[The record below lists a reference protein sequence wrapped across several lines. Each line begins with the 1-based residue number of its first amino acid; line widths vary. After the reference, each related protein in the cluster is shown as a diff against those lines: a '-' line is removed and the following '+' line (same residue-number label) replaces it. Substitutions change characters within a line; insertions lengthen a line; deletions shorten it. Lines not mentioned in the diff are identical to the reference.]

1 MKDESISRRGFLRR
15 AAAAGLG
22 AWVLGNAAF
31 SCNAPQTITGGLFG
45 PDLKSGHR
53 LRPDIG
59 LGKLAAVPAREL
71 QTPLVIV
78 GGGVAGLACAW
89 QLQQSGFH
97 DFILLEMEAACGG
110 NARGGSQNGMRHPWG
125 AHYLPVPDV
134 SNVQLMQFLTQVGVV
149 QGYDRAQR
157 PIFNELYLCHS
168 PQERLQIHG
177 TWQNGLVPHTGVSAD
192 ERAQIHRFF
201 EAIEAWKTVRGID
214 DKPAFSIPAET
225 SSQDPELLQLD
236 QITFADYL
244 QQAGYDSAYL
254 TWYLDYCTRDDY
266 GLPMAECSAWAGL
279 HYFAARTGGG
289 ANAESGAVLTWPEG
303 NGWLTDQLRK
313 GLVADGKV
321 LHRHMASSIANTAEG
336 VEVIAQDLDH
346 PGAQVR
352 VQARAAVFAGPQYVA
367 RHVVRGFDRKLRG
380 FDYAP
385 WLVAN
390 MRVSLQGHSLLK
402 GMNWDN
408 VPYNRASLGYVYAGH
423 QLLAQHLPAEGVL
436 TWYEPVTHLP
446 PAEARKWLLAADYET
461 LRDRVLADME
471 FMHPGISAHIEQ
483 LDVWRWGHGMVRPV
497 PGFIS
502 GEALAEARLPL
513 GQIYFAHSDLSGIS
527 IFEEAFHRGVV
538 AADAV
543 FAAIGGEG

>member
-1 MKDESISRRGFLRR
+1 MRR

-31 SCNAPQTITGGLFG
+31 SCHAPRTITGGLFG

-59 LGKLAAVPAREL
+59 LGKVAAAPAREV
-71 QTPLVIV
+71 QTQLVIV

-89 QLQQSGFH
+89 QLRQSGFH
-97 DFILLEMEAACGG
+97 DFVLLEMEAACGG

-125 AHYLPVPDV
+125 AHYLPVPDAR
-134 SNVQLMQFLTQVGVV
+134 NAPLMQFLKQIEVV
-149 QGYDRAQR
+149 LGLDRDQR

-177 TWQNGLVPHTGVSAD
+177 VWQHGLVPHTGVPAD
-192 ERAQIHRFF
+192 ELAQIHRFF
-201 EAIEAWKTVRGID
+201 EAIETWKNTRGVD
-214 DKPAFSIPAET
+214 GKLAFSIPAET
-225 SSQDPELLQLD
+225 SSQDPAFLKLD
-236 QITFADYL
+236 QLTFAAYL
-244 QQAGYDSAYL
+244 KQEGYDSTYL
-254 TWYLDYCTRDDY
+254 NWYLDYCSRDDY

-279 HYFAARTGGG
+279 HYFAARAGGG

-303 NGWLTDQLRK
+303 NGWLTNHLRK
-313 GLVADGKV
+313 DLIADGKV
-321 LHRHMASSIANTAEG
+321 LHRHMASAVANTANG
-336 VEVIAQDLDH
+336 VEVIAQNLEQ
-346 PGAQVR
+346 PGQQVR

-367 RHVVRGFDRKLRG
+367 RHVVRDFDRKLEG

-390 MRVSLQGHSLLK
+390 MRVNLQGHSLLK

-408 VPYNRASLGYVYAGH
+408 VAYDRASLGYVFAGH
-423 QLLAQHLPAEGVL
+423 QSLAGHLPAEGVL
-436 TWYEPVTHLP
+436 TWYEPVTHMP

-497 PGFIS
+497 PGLMTGKAI
-502 GEALAEARLPL
+502 AEARMPL
-513 GQIYFAHSDLSGIS
+513 GRIHFAHSDLSGIS

-543 FAAIGGEG
+543 LAAVGGEVG